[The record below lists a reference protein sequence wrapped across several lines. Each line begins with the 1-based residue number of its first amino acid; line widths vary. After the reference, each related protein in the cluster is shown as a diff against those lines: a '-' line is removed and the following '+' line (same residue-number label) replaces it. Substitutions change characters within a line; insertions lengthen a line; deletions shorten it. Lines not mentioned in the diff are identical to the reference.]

1 MTRCVDLPN
10 MTEMS
15 ECYVVGFVQVQCA
28 QLGINDVFSWVLG
41 GGGEKRQLRVC
52 KPYAELA
59 RSLCF
64 SLTRPTV

>member
-41 GGGEKRQLRVC
+41 VGNKTIEGLQALR
-52 KPYAELA
+52 
-59 RSLCF
+59 
-64 SLTRPTV
+64 